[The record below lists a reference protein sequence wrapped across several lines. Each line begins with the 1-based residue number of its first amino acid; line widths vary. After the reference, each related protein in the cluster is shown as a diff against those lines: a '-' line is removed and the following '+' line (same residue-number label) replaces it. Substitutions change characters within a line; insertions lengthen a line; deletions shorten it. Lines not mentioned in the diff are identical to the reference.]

1 MAPWLNT
8 SASSPVRRKARRS
21 AIAPRAWRARSSSAR
36 SSLQARG
43 DGLHPARHGPDEG
56 RGLRRRG
63 ARVHRDPPHHERREL
78 AAADARLD
86 TTSGARGAAPRGAT
100 ARGPLSA
107 RATYLPLSNLKDTL
121 TLVRYALILPFCT
134 CTSCCT
140 TSAMRR
146 SRRLFAA

>member
-1 MAPWLNT
+1 MLAQYRCGVIVFMLST
-8 SASSPVRRKARRS
+8 
-21 AIAPRAWRARSSSAR
+21 SSSFFFHDTTTTEIYTL
-36 SSLQARG
+36 SL
-43 DGLHPARHGPDEG
+43 H
-56 RGLRRRG
+56 
-63 ARVHRDPPHHERREL
+63 
-78 AAADARLD
+78 DALPISRLD

-107 RATYLPLSNLKDTL
+107 RASYLPLSNLKDTL